1 MRFLFG
7 NDSYEYFIGFKAILG
22 WFGVDAVRCQ
32 FLNFFNTV
40 AGIKKVDIN

>member
-1 MRFLFG
+1 MRFLSG
-7 NDSYEYFIGFKAILG
+7 NGLFNYFIGFKAILG
-22 WFGVDAVRCQ
+22 RFGVDAVMCQ